1 MKKIMF
7 SVGEPSGEML
17 AIEVI
22 KKLKNYKD
30 DELYF
35 FGMGGKNLQSHSFK
49 LIVNSTDLAV
59 IGFIEVFNKWF
70 SLKKAL
76 KKLHY
81 ELIRNRPD
89 ILILVDYVEF
99 NLRLGQIAKSLGIPV
114 IFYVSPQIW
123 AWGKKRIKRIENA
136 TDKIACILPFEV
148 DLYKSSNINVTYV
161 GHPLVE
167 ILSSFTTHSGYRD
180 KLKFSSNDNLK

>member
-59 IGFIEVFNKWF
+59 IGFIEVFHKWF

-76 KKLHY
+76 NTFFTLCL
-81 ELIRNRPD
+81 ET
-89 ILILVDYVEF
+89 VD
-99 NLRLGQIAKSLGIPV
+99 
-114 IFYVSPQIW
+114 W
-123 AWGKKRIKRIENA
+123 AGKTEKIKI
-136 TDKIACILPFEV
+136 
-148 DLYKSSNINVTYV
+148 
-161 GHPLVE
+161 
-167 ILSSFTTHSGYRD
+167 
-180 KLKFSSNDNLK
+180 